1 MYANQSEIPHSQKE
15 RQNHMIISID
25 SDKAFNKIQHR
36 FMIKSLTKVGIE
48 GTYVNIIKDIYDQ
61 CTPKV

>member
-15 RQNHMIISID
+15 RQNHMIISTD
-25 SDKAFNKIQHR
+25 SDKAFNKIQHP